1 MAEKQKI
8 KPIVVTINRQF
19 GAGGRTVAKAL
30 SEKLDIPWFDKDFV
44 KKTASESGFL
54 EEDIIAD
61 GEEISGS
68 QKVLD
73 KILNNANSY
82 TSSHDAIY
90 NAQKKVIIELAQ
102 NDCIIVGR
110 CANRILNEVGIES
123 FNIFLM
129 ADKDIRINR
138 TKQKENLSD
147 IEAKKLVEKHD
158 NLRGNYYKNYV
169 GHSLNTA
176 DDYNICID
184 TGVLDYNKCVEML
197 VDIFSSK

>member
-1 MAEKQKI
+1 MAEKEKLRPLVI
-8 KPIVVTINRQF
+8 TINREF

-44 KKTASESGFL
+44 KKTADESGFL

-73 KILNNANSY
+73 KILNNANPY

-90 NAQKKVIIELAQ
+90 NAQKRVIIELAMS
-102 NDCIIVGR
+102 DCIIVGR
-110 CANRILNEVGIES
+110 CANRILKEEGINS
-123 FNIFLM
+123 FNILLM
-129 ADKDIRINR
+129 AEKKVRINR
-138 TKQKENLSD
+138 TMQKENLTET
-147 IEAKKLVEKHD
+147 EAKKLVEKTD
-158 NLRGNYYKNYV
+158 GLRENYYKNYT
-169 GHSLNTA
+169 GHNLNNA

-184 TGVLDYNKCVEML
+184 TGVLDYNKCIEML
-197 VDIFSSK
+197 VDIFSDR